1 MTNIEEPIDWEK
13 VEDMTLALL
22 YLTTFVEGHGE
33 ARAWKAHSWDV
44 MRRLHERG
52 FIGNPIGTAKSVRL
66 TAEGERRSREL
77 FERNFVGPP
86 VL

>member
-1 MTNIEEPIDWEK
+1 MTTVEEPIDWNK

-33 ARAWKAHSWDV
+33 ARAWKGHSWEV
-44 MRRLHERG
+44 MNKLHERG
-52 FIGNPIGTAKSVRL
+52 FIANPISSAKSVRL

-77 FERNFVGPP
+77 FEQNFVGPP